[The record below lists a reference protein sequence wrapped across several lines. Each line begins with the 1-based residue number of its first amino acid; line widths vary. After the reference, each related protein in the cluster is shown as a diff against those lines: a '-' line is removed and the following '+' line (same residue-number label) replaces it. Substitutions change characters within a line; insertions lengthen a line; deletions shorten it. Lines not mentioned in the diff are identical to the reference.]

1 MWAFVCPSN
10 VKAFILWNDV
20 LDKQQ
25 GTQFQDVM
33 LNKL

>member
-1 MWAFVCPSN
+1 MWVCVCPSN
-10 VKAFILWNDV
+10 VKASILWNDV

-25 GTQFQDVM
+25 ATQFEDVM